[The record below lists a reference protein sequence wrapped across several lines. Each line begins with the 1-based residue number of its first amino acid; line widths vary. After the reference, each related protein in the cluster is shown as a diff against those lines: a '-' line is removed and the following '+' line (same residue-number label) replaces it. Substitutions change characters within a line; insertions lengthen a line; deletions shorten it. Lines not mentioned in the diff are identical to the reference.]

1 MPMTF
6 SLPVLVVLTALIA
19 GLVLLLVGILMGWR
33 EVVRQSATLRQ
44 DVIAQMTPVFGAHTR
59 QIETLLSAH
68 HDQRQSEDAALR
80 EDLSAMRADLEW
92 LAGERMIEQ
101 ALTMFREGV
110 PVKEVST
117 QLGLPLE
124 TVRTLNLLRAH

>member
-6 SLPVLVVLTALIA
+6 SLPVLIALTAVIA
-19 GLVLLLVGILMGWR
+19 GLVLLLLGVLLGWR
-33 EVVRQSATLRQ
+33 EVVRQSAAMRQ
-44 DVIAQMTPVFGAHTR
+44 DMLAQMTPEFTAHAR
-59 QIETLLSAH
+59 QIETLLAAH
-68 HDQRQSEDAALR
+68 HDQRLTGDEAMRQ
-80 EDLSAMRADLEW
+80 DLSAIRADLEW

-110 PVKEVST
+110 SVKDVST
-117 QLGLPLE
+117 ELGLPIE

>member
-1 MPMTF
+1 MPVTLNM
-6 SLPVLVVLTALIA
+6 PVFLALTALIA
-19 GLVLLLVGILMGWR
+19 GLVLLLIGVLLGWR
-33 EVVRQSATLRQ
+33 EVVRQSAAMRQ
-44 DVIAQMTPVFGAHTR
+44 DLIAQMTPEFAAHTR

-68 HDQRQSEDAALR
+68 QAQRQTEDDAMR
-80 EDLSAMRADLEW
+80 QDLSAIRADLEW

-110 PVKEVST
+110 SVSEVS
-117 QLGLPLE
+117 QELGLPVE

>member
-1 MPMTF
+1 MPVTLT
-6 SLPVLVVLTALIA
+6 SPVLLALTALIA
-19 GLVLLLVGILMGWR
+19 GMVLLLIGVLLGWR
-33 EVVRQSATLRQ
+33 EVVRQSATMRQ
-44 DVIAQMTPVFGAHTR
+44 ELIAQMSPEFTAHTR

-68 HDQRQSEDAALR
+68 HALRQSEDEAVR
-80 EDLSAMRADLEW
+80 QDLSAIRADLEW

-110 PVKEVST
+110 SVKDVS
-117 QLGLPLE
+117 QELGLPVE